1 MVSRFR
7 PLDAELAFEER
18 PYALGDTVNA
28 TVGLTPKMDVT
39 VREARLELV
48 WEGRWT
54 SSSSISAAESTQ
66 SARHASFGGGS
77 SIPQLSTRTTNVRR
91 ERYVHSNAVFLSDSG
106 LKEGVRSTHGV
117 RLHVQPQLPRQA
129 TGASQRD
136 RAQATWSL
144 VMTVDIVG
152 SRDVRISK
160 PIHIVSSQEA
170 TASRSK
176 GSRLTPEQRRQNARR
191 AAQARWAKAR
201 GGGPA
206 QG

>member
-1 MVSRFR
+1 MVSRLR
-7 PLDAELAFEER
+7 PLNVNVIFEDR
-18 PYALGDTVNA
+18 PYRLGETIDITVELITNR
-28 TVGLTPKMDVT
+28 DVN

-54 SSSSISAAESTQ
+54 SSSSISAAESTH
-66 SARHASFGGGS
+66 SARHVAFAGGR
-77 SIPQLSTRTTNVRR
+77 SIPQLSTRSTKVRR
-91 ERYVHSNAVFLSDSG
+91 EQFVHSNAVFLSDHE

-117 RLHVQPQLPRQA
+117 GLHLQPQLPRQA

-144 VMTVDIVG
+144 VVTVDIVG
-152 SRDVRISK
+152 GRDVRVSK

-170 TASRSK
+170 SRSK
-176 GSRLTPEQRRQNARR
+176 GSKLTPEQRRENARR

-201 GGGPA
+201 GEGPGA
-206 QG
+206 G